1 MTNLFMS
8 PSPTLKGILWMI
20 ASTAS
25 FSAMIIAVRFLS
37 DTIPPFEQVFLRSVV
52 GLLITLPTVIRTFR
66 EAAHTFR
73 PDKIG
78 GLYISRGL
86 CTFTGVSAW
95 FFAITSLPLSEAVA
109 LHFTLPVFGLVLSAL
124 ILREKVTRHR
134 WVTVAFGI
142 IGVLVIL
149 RPGIAIFDIMAFAV
163 FLSAL
168 GYASG
173 DICTKMLSHTQ
184 PARLIVLNLNI
195 WLILFAAIPTVLNWH
210 TPPHTDLPMIVF
222 MGGTAWAAHMSLA
235 QAMKCAEASAVI
247 PFEFIRLPITAVAAF
262 IFFDEVPGVW
272 ALVGAAIIFF
282 GTWQIAR
289 K

>member
-1 MTNLFMS
+1 
-8 PSPTLKGILWMI
+8 MI

-52 GLLITLPTVIRTFR
+52 GLLITLPTVIRTFHK
-66 EAAHTFR
+66 AAHTFR

-109 LHFTLPVFGLVLSAL
+109 LHFTLPIFGLLLSAL
-124 ILREKVTRHR
+124 ILREKVTRQR
-134 WVTVAFGI
+134 WVTVASGI

-149 RPGIAIFDIMAFAV
+149 RPGIAIFDIMAFVV

-210 TPPHTDLPMIVF
+210 TPPLTDLPMIVF
-222 MGGTAWAAHMSLA
+222 MGGTAWAAHMCLA
-235 QAMKCAEASAVI
+235 QAMKCADASLVI
-247 PFEFIRLPITAVAAF
+247 PFEFIRLPITAIAAF
-262 IFFDEVPGVW
+262 IFFDEVPGAW

-282 GTWQIAR
+282 GTSQLAR
-289 K
+289 KEGLK

>member
-1 MTNLFMS
+1 MTNLFIRLS
-8 PSPTLKGILWMI
+8 PALKGILWMI

-52 GLLITLPTVIRTFR
+52 GLLITLPTVIRTFHK
-66 EAAHTFR
+66 AAHTFR

-109 LHFTLPVFGLVLSAL
+109 LHFTLPIFGLLLSAL

-134 WVTVAFGI
+134 WVTVASGI

-149 RPGIAIFDIMAFAV
+149 RPGIAIFDIMALAV

-168 GYASG
+168 GYARRHLHQDALPHSTG
-173 DICTKMLSHTQ
+173 PTDCTEPKYLAYPVRSD
-184 PARLIVLNLNI
+184 PNRIEL
-195 WLILFAAIPTVLNWH
+195 
-210 TPPHTDLPMIVF
+210 
-222 MGGTAWAAHMSLA
+222 AHS
-235 QAMKCAEASAVI
+235 C
-247 PFEFIRLPITAVAAF
+247 T
-262 IFFDEVPGVW
+262 
-272 ALVGAAIIFF
+272 
-282 GTWQIAR
+282 
-289 K
+289 